1 MDRQQQQQHGLP
13 VVNHLLQHTL
23 RSICTESQ
31 WVYAVLWRILPRNY
45 PPPKWDNES
54 GFLDRSKG
62 NKRNWILTWEDGFCD
77 FAACVKS
84 FKQSSSGDS
93 EAASAEP
100 LQPELFFKMSHE
112 VYSYGEGLM
121 GKVASDS
128 SHKWIF
134 RDPADQDSSLVSP
147 WHGSLDPHPRTWEA
161 QFKAGIQTIAIVAV
175 QEGLLQLGSLDKV
188 LEDLNLV
195 ILLQRKFTYLQTI
208 PGVFAPHPNT
218 LNHSIRPRVPL
229 QSSAMRSSSSSYGV
243 LDDSFIGLTEQQRF
257 NLMSLGA
264 RTPPGSYTI
273 QDHRSLAMDPNNTTL
288 KQQQQ
293 QDHTTIVPSVGL
305 KRTSSSCSDTNE
317 DQAAMIAGSSGRKIP
332 ERPPLSK
339 SLNTGHSSPGVV
351 PHLHPSMSSLHALLS
366 KLPSVSDNAL
376 VPPPQLSRSLSAP
389 APYQIHPDDLPKG
402 YNVPSSTTISST
414 KNTIPDATTK
424 GGSSPLSV
432 AKDRLSVYLEA
443 FENVPDFGIQ
453 CDMDPY
459 HSFLSEIIN

>member
-1 MDRQQQQQHGLP
+1 
-13 VVNHLLQHTL
+13 VNHLLQHTL

-45 PPPKWDNES
+45 PPPK
-54 GFLDRSKG
+54 
-62 NKRNWILTWEDGFCD
+62 ILTWEDGFCD

-218 LNHSIRPRVPL
+218 LNHSI
-229 QSSAMRSSSSSYGV
+229 
-243 LDDSFIGLTEQQRF
+243 
-257 NLMSLGA
+257 
-264 RTPPGSYTI
+264 
-273 QDHRSLAMDPNNTTL
+273 H
-288 KQQQQ
+288 
-293 QDHTTIVPSVGL
+293 
-305 KRTSSSCSDTNE
+305 
-317 DQAAMIAGSSGRKIP
+317 QAAMIAGSSGRKIP

-376 VPPPQLSRSLSAP
+376 VPPP
-389 APYQIHPDDLPKG
+389 
-402 YNVPSSTTISST
+402 
-414 KNTIPDATTK
+414 
-424 GGSSPLSV
+424 
-432 AKDRLSVYLEA
+432 
-443 FENVPDFGIQ
+443 
-453 CDMDPY
+453 
-459 HSFLSEIIN
+459 